1 MEEENKNTINNSQA
15 SEPEPQKAKLDPTE
29 EKIAKLEKEKEE
41 YLNGWKRAKA
51 DYLNMQKDEMKRMQE
66 MIKFSNTEL
75 IKELL
80 PVLDSLEL
88 SLIATKDPEARKGIE
103 VIYSQLENILNKQG
117 LQKMKALGGK
127 SLVGEEFDPALHEA
141 MMQEESDKESGTILE
156 EMVSGWTLNGKV
168 IRPAKVKI
176 SK

>member
-1 MEEENKNTINNSQA
+1 MEEENKNTINNQV
-15 SEPEPQKAKLDPTE
+15 SEPEPEKVRLDPLE

-51 DYLNMQKDEMKRMQE
+51 DYLNMQKDEAKRMQE
-66 MIKFSNTEL
+66 MIKFANQEL

-88 SLIATKDPEARKGIE
+88 SLMATKDPEAKKGIE

-117 LQKMKALGGK
+117 LQKMKAF
-127 SLVGEEFDPALHEA
+127 GEKFDPARHEA

-156 EMVSGWTLNGKV
+156 EMVSGWILNGKV